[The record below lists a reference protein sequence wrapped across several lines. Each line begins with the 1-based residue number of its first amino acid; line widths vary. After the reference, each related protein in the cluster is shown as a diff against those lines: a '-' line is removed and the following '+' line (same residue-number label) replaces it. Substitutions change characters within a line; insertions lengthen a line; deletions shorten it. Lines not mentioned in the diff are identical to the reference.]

1 MAAPAPVAASAGMK
15 SAPSTDETETAKP
28 SRVVPARN
36 RRAERAL
43 PGADAGADPS
53 FRRLLLGL
61 IVCMAVVT
69 ALALTA
75 AGPPA

>member
-1 MAAPAPVAASAGMK
+1 MK
-15 SAPSTDETETAKP
+15 SAPSTDEAEAAKP

-36 RRAERAL
+36 RRAGRAL
-43 PGADAGADPS
+43 PGADADPS

-61 IVCMAVVT
+61 IVCMAAVT